1 LVKIK
6 ELRKKLKTDPTHNK
20 KTCTSCNE
28 LLALDLF
35 FKKTDNSLYED
46 CISCYTKKSDLEETT
61 RQCTECKDLLSISD
75 FHAHTQDVVRNV
87 CKSCRNRRV
96 RDKRYMGDVTIIKC
110 EFCEKDIYSQYM
122 QAHYKTKGCLQ
133 KQGKLE
139 GPLRN
144 KPTNYRSN
152 KIIQIDA
159 TTGNEIA
166 QFRSIAE
173 ASKMTTISSSSISAC
188 RRGVYKTSGGFK
200 WS

>member
-1 LVKIK
+1 
-6 ELRKKLKTDPTHNK
+6 
-20 KTCTSCNE
+20 
-28 LLALDLF
+28 
-35 FKKTDNSLYED
+35 
-46 CISCYTKKSDLEETT
+46 
-61 RQCTECKDLLSISD
+61 
-75 FHAHTQDVVRNV
+75 
-87 CKSCRNRRV
+87 
-96 RDKRYMGDVTIIKC
+96 MGDVTIIKC

-144 KPTNYRSN
+144 KPTNYRSK

-173 ASKMTTISSSSISAC
+173 SSKMTTISSSSISAC